1 MSQEQVVL
9 LNHTPK
15 PTCTAYMAMRQDHN
29 PENIMSPQHP
39 DGHAITEEEADEIV
53 SRLCVD
59 VNKTH
64 YGVLEHI
71 YLNFGIYQYPS
82 YALNQLRTHRHVT
95 FEPTF
100 DVQSFR
106 YTGSDIEFIAADLQ
120 EQINNSV
127 WLRASLV
134 AAPTTWTHPGWAK
147 KSLDY
152 IYEQTG
158 EQVSKVF
165 YNPSPNTH
173 YHNQSTPSAAALANF
188 AFLQQLLSY
197 RELRKSGMRK
207 ENARAVL
214 GQGVRQNA
222 ICSMNLRSLLHLGS
236 VRLSGDAQDVT
247 TQIVQKMIAEVS
259 FILPNIMQSFLK
271 KEPKKL
277 MLSP

>member
-1 MSQEQVVL
+1 MREDVVL
-9 LNHTPK
+9 LNHTPN
-15 PTCTAYMAMRQDHN
+15 PACIAYIAMRQDHN
-29 PENIMSPQHP
+29 STDILSPQHP
-39 DGHAITEEEADEIV
+39 DGHEVMEQEADEIV

-71 YLNFGIYQYPS
+71 YLNFGLYQFPS
-82 YALNQLRTHRHVT
+82 YALNHLRTHRHVT

-100 DVQSFR
+100 DAQSFR
-106 YTGSDIEFIAADLQ
+106 YTGSDIEFVAAELQ
-120 EQINNSV
+120 DQIDNSA
-127 WLRASLV
+127 WLRASLL
-134 AAPTTWTHPGWAK
+134 AAGTTWMGPGWAK

-152 IYEQTG
+152 IYEKTG
-158 EQVSKVF
+158 EQVSRVF
-165 YNPSPNTH
+165 YNDDPTYSNKH
-173 YHNQSTPSAAALANF
+173 SDALANF
-188 AFLQQLLSY
+188 AFLQQLLHY
-197 RELRKSGMRK
+197 RELRKSGLRK

-247 TQIVQKMIAEVS
+247 TQLVQEMIAEVEPL
-259 FILPNIMQSFLK
+259 LPNIMTSFLN

>member
-1 MSQEQVVL
+1 MREDVVL
-9 LNHTPK
+9 LNRTPK
-15 PTCTAYMAMRQDHN
+15 PACTAYMAMRQDHN

-39 DGHAITEEEADEIV
+39 DGHTITEEEADEIV

-71 YLNFGIYQYPS
+71 YLNFGLYQFPS

-106 YTGSDIEFIAADLQ
+106 YTGSDIEFVAADLQ
-120 EQINNSV
+120 DQIDNSA
-127 WLRASLV
+127 WLRASLI
-134 AAPTTWTHPGWAK
+134 AAGSAWTHPGWAK

-152 IYEQTG
+152 IYEKTG
-158 EQVSKVF
+158 EQISRVF
-165 YNPSPNTH
+165 FNPDPTYGNKPTD
-173 YHNQSTPSAAALANF
+173 ALANF
-188 AFLQQLLSY
+188 AFLQQLLQY

-247 TQIVQKMIAEVS
+247 TQLVQEMIAEVEPL
-259 FILPNIMQSFLK
+259 LPNIMQSFLN

>member
-1 MSQEQVVL
+1 MREDVVL
-9 LNHTPK
+9 LNRTPK
-15 PTCTAYMAMRQDHN
+15 PACTAYMAMRQDHN

-39 DGHAITEEEADEIV
+39 DGHTITEEEADEIV

-71 YLNFGIYQYPS
+71 YLNFGLYQFPS
-82 YALNQLRTHRHVT
+82 YVLNQLRTHRHVT

-106 YTGSDIEFIAADLQ
+106 YTGSDIEFVAADLQ
-120 EQINNSV
+120 EQIDKSA

-134 AAPTTWTHPGWAK
+134 AAGTTWMGPGWAK
-147 KSLDY
+147 KSLEY
-152 IYEQTG
+152 IYEKTG

-165 YNPSPNTH
+165 YNDDPTYSNKH
-173 YHNQSTPSAAALANF
+173 SDALANF
-188 AFLQQLLSY
+188 AFLQQLLHY

-207 ENARAVL
+207 ENARSVL

-247 TQIVQKMIAEVS
+247 TQLVQEMIAEVS
-259 FILPNIMQSFLK
+259 FLTPCIMQSFLK

>member
-1 MSQEQVVL
+1 MREDVVL
-9 LNHTPK
+9 LNRTPK
-15 PTCTAYMAMRQDHN
+15 PACTAYMAMRQDHN
-29 PENIMSPQHP
+29 AENIMAPQHP
-39 DGHAITEEEADEIV
+39 DGHTITEKEADEIV

-71 YLNFGIYQYPS
+71 YLNFGLYQFPS

-100 DVQSFR
+100 DAQSFR
-106 YTGSDIEFIAADLQ
+106 YTGSDIEFVAAELQ
-120 EQINNSV
+120 DQIDNSA

-134 AAPTTWTHPGWAK
+134 AASTTWMGPGWAK

-152 IYEQTG
+152 IYEKTG
-158 EQVSKVF
+158 EQVSRVF
-165 YNPSPNTH
+165 FLPGPTYSNKHTDV
-173 YHNQSTPSAAALANF
+173 LANF
-188 AFLQQLLSY
+188 AFLQQLLHY
-197 RELRKSGMRK
+197 RELRKSGLRK

-247 TQIVQKMIAEVS
+247 TQLVQEMIAEVEPL
-259 FILPNIMQSFLK
+259 LPNIMQSFLN

>member
-1 MSQEQVVL
+1 MSRKNVSL
-9 LNHTPK
+9 INYTPN
-15 PTCTAYMAMRQDHN
+15 PASTAYMAMRQDHN
-29 PENIMSPQHP
+29 SEMIVTPEHP
-39 DGHAITEEEADEIV
+39 SGREVMEAEADEIV

-106 YTGSDIEFIAADLQ
+106 YTGSDIEFVAADLQ
-120 EQINNSV
+120 EKIDNSA

-134 AAPTTWTHPGWAK
+134 AAGTTWMGPGWAK

-152 IYEQTG
+152 IYEKTG
-158 EQVSKVF
+158 EQVSQVF
-165 YNPSPNTH
+165 FNPDPTYSNKH
-173 YHNQSTPSAAALANF
+173 SDALANF
-188 AFLQQLLSY
+188 AFLQQLLHY

-207 ENARAVL
+207 ENARSVL

-247 TQIVQKMIAEVS
+247 TQLVQEMIAEVEPL
-259 FILPNIMQSFLK
+259 LPNIMQSFLN